1 MELVFDKEGCSVA
14 KGPVIYKKEGNC
26 LMPILYLRKP
36 KNASQ
41 EDFNVALDFL
51 INKALSRDEKS

>member
-51 INKALSRDEKS
+51 INKAIK